1 MPSPQP
7 LECSHPECGYSTP
20 PGCPTWD
27 LIVTLLTQ
35 HTQSVHGGT
44 LTNGSVPQSSKLE
57 KLPRPVFNL
66 QMTEAQWTFTK
77 IQWENYIGQTQVSD
91 ATKLSQLQAACSDS
105 LRQRVFD
112 TGLYSDLTTPTL
124 FLEKMEELA
133 VIKVHKSV
141 HLRNLWK
148 MTQQSDEPIRAY
160 VARLTST
167 ADMCSMTVKCTCDN
181 LISYRDNVI
190 QQLVIHGMRDSDIRI
205 RVLSRNT
212 NGELTTLQKLVDYIQ
227 AEEAGKS
234 ESQDLIAEDYQVS
247 GLKRN
252 SNYQKDK
259 IKCTHCGLPR
269 HSKNNGPE
277 ERKKFCKAYGSTC
290 NKCNK
295 RGHFSS
301 VCQQKSRNISSPK
314 ADVNQVTTENS
325 EIADV
330 SNISTFF
337 AITSPEAELYPSCAE
352 DLAIPLQQIR
362 EIQNGPV
369 TTLPLP
375 HHVHK
380 KISGWSQEQP
390 QRSPTVMVQFSV
402 DRQSY
407 GQLRLPMPKLAAG
420 HSPGRSSLVSSVC
433 DTGAQLT
440 VIPHS
445 LLNNMKVKPDSIFP
459 VQTRIQG
466 VANAPIMVEGGVLV
480 VITAKNA
487 KTGEICT
494 SKQLA
499 YVSATVKVPY
509 LSFDACVD
517 LGIVEPDF
525 PQVGDSYKGPTV
537 TIGQLS
543 PTQCSNSGVPSSSD
557 GECSCPR
564 RELPPVMPPVL
575 PCAPTVANLPILKK
589 YILDRYASSAF
600 NCCEKQPLKLMDQSP
615 PLRIYTDE
623 TVKPRA
629 VHTPSTVPLHWKS
642 AVKEGLDRDEH
653 LGVIERVP
661 VNNPVTWCS
670 RMVVTSK
677 ADGSPRR
684 VVDFTELNKYT
695 PRQTHHTASPWNIVS
710 SIPPRKVKSVLD
722 CWHGYHSVPL
732 HPSDRHLT
740 TFVTEWGRY
749 RYKTV
754 PQGLI
759 SAGDAYT
766 QRKAEIMAGITDQE
780 TCVDDTILF
789 NDSIE
794 QNFFKVCEFLT
805 TGANGGCTFNPHKFQ
820 FAQDE
825 VNFLGFLVTRD
836 GVKTTGQFK
845 ESILNF
851 PTPQNITDVRAWFGC
866 INQVSYSFASAPIM
880 APFRHL
886 LSSKVPFQWS
896 EELQSAFEASKLE
909 IVAQCEK
916 GVRSFDPKL
925 PTALATDWAKIGIG
939 FWLTQK
945 HCTCPVRLQP
955 VPGCCPTGWQTVYC
969 GSKFCTPAESR
980 YHPIEGEALAATYG
994 LHKCKF
1000 FVLGLE
1006 NLILTIDH
1014 KPLLPIFG
1022 QDHHLEDIENPRLLN
1037 FKLKSLQ
1044 FRFQVLHVPGKK
1056 NVTADTFSRRHDTP
1070 MKQNSGKK
1078 PLYSEMDMGPL
1089 PDYSND
1095 LGPPSWVSPPK
1106 VIANIVP
1113 QNLSQVNPEVLPPNQ
1128 LLPIPPS
1135 LSSLHAVPEDCEIQ
1149 LNPEHLF
1156 VGHIMSTIASVNT
1169 WSRVSPITVD
1179 HPPEALSWK
1188 RLESA
1193 CLSCDT
1199 YKRLIKTIQTVS
1211 NRKEDWDDVIADFY
1225 PHRNSLVV
1233 VGPVVLLHDRPVIPL
1248 ALRKTVLE
1256 HLHAGHQGANAMF
1269 ERAASTLYWPNF
1281 RADII
1286 NFKAS
1291 CSTCAR
1297 YQPSNPSMP
1306 PILPETPVYPFQSI
1320 CADFFS
1326 LKSHSFLVIVDR
1338 FSNWLS
1344 VLQLAKDT
1352 SEELI
1357 RILREYF
1364 SIFGIPLT
1372 FTSDGAKVFTS
1383 RAMEEFFDRY
1393 GVIHRIT
1400 TAYNPRSNKRAEV
1413 AVKSAKRMIRNNI
1426 SQTGSLNTDKMTRA
1440 LLQHRNTPCAITG
1453 LSPAQIIFGR
1463 VLRDF
1468 LPLQPNKFIP
1478 RQEWRQAAS
1487 TRAAAYSKR
1496 IMEKA
1501 SYLTQN
1507 SRPLAPL
1514 HVGQHVL
1521 IQDQNKSSAT
1531 HKQWTRTGI
1540 IIDVGSH
1547 DDYHVRVDGSRLIT
1561 KRNRQFLRPIAP
1573 SLDVFNPIPTA
1584 SNHKSSEQSPT
1595 IPAPPQ
1601 DSRNRQRIPIPT
1613 PITPYEESQPSS
1625 PPTDTNPKPF
1635 PQPATAPED
1644 DTRICSPESEMVH
1657 LPPIPKIKIR
1667 RDNEGQWIKES
1678 QDNTK

>member
-7 LECSHPECGYSTP
+7 LNCSHPECDYVTP
-20 PGCPTWD
+20 VGCPTWD
-27 LIVTLLTQ
+27 MIVTLLSQ

-44 LTNGSVPQSSKLE
+44 LSNNSVPQSSKLE

-91 ATKLSQLQAACSDS
+91 ATKLSQLQAACSDA

-112 TGLYSDLTTPTL
+112 TGLYSDLTTPSL
-124 FLEKMEELA
+124 FLTKMEELA

-167 ADMCSMTVKCTCDN
+167 ADMCGMTVQCTCEN
-181 LISYRDNVI
+181 LVSYRDNVI
-190 QQLVIHGMRDSDIRI
+190 QQLIIHGMRDSDIRI

-212 NGELTTLQKLVDYIQ
+212 NGELTSLQKLVDYIQ
-227 AEEAGKS
+227 AEEAGKN
-234 ESQDLIAEDYQVS
+234 ESQDLISEDYQIS
-247 GLKRN
+247 GLRRN
-252 SNYQKDK
+252 SNYQRDK
-259 IKCTHCGLPR
+259 NKCTHCGLLR

-277 ERKKFCKAYGSTC
+277 ERRRYCKAYGSIC

-295 RGHFSS
+295 KGHFSS
-301 VCQQKSRNISSPK
+301 VCQQKSKNVSSPR
-314 ADVNQVTTENS
+314 AELQELTNESPVTAE
-325 EIADV
+325 V
-330 SNISTFF
+330 SNVSTFF
-337 AITSPEAELYPSCAE
+337 AITAPENEFYPSCAT
-352 DLAIPLQQIR
+352 DLVIPLQQIR
-362 EIQNGPV
+362 DVQDGPV

-375 HHVHK
+375 HYVYK

-390 QRSPTVMVQFSV
+390 RKSPTIMAQFSV
-402 DRQSY
+402 DRKSY
-407 GQLRLPMPKLAAG
+407 GELNLPMPKLAAG
-420 HSPGRSSLVSSVC
+420 HSPGRSSDVSSIC
-433 DTGAQLT
+433 DSGAQLT
-440 VIPHS
+440 VIPRN
-445 LLNNMKVKPDSIFP
+445 LLNNMRIKLDSIFP
-459 VQTRIQG
+459 IQTRIQG
-466 VANAPIMVEGGVLV
+466 VANAPLLVDGGILV
-480 VITAKNA
+480 VITAKNV
-487 KTGEICT
+487 KTGEIRT

-499 YVSATVKVPY
+499 YVSSTVKSPY

-517 LGIVEPDF
+517 LGIVSPDF
-525 PQVGDSYKGPTV
+525 PQVGECDEAPSV

-543 PTQCSNSGVPSSSD
+543 PTQCSNSGVPSSS
-557 GECSCPR
+557 ENTCSCPR
-564 RELPPVMPPVL
+564 RELPPTTPPVL
-575 PCAPTVANLPILKK
+575 PCAPTVSNLPILKK
-589 YILDRYASSAF
+589 FILDRYASSAF

-615 PLRIYTDE
+615 PLRLYTDE
-623 TVKPRA
+623 MVKPRA

-653 LGVIERVP
+653 LGVIEKVP
-661 VNNPVTWCS
+661 VNSPVTWCS

-710 SIPPRKVKSVLD
+710 SIPPQKVKSVLD

-732 HPSDRHLT
+732 HPSDKHLT

-766 QRKAEIMAGITDQE
+766 QRKAEIMAGVSDQE

-789 NDSIE
+789 SDTIE
-794 QNFFKVCEFLT
+794 QNFYKVCEFLT
-805 TGANGGCTFNPHKFQ
+805 TGSNGGCTFNPHKFQ
-820 FAQDE
+820 FGEDE

-836 GVKTTGQFK
+836 GVKTTNQFR

-886 LSSKVPFQWS
+886 LSTKVPFQWS

-945 HCTCPVRLQP
+945 HCKCPVRQEPL
-955 VPGCCPTGWQTVYC
+955 PGCCPTGWQTVYC

-994 LHKCKF
+994 LQKCKF
-1000 FVLGLE
+1000 FVLGLD
-1006 NLILTIDH
+1006 NLLLTLDH

-1037 FKLKSLQ
+1037 FKLKSLL
-1044 FRFQVLHVPGKK
+1044 FRFKVLHVPGKK

-1070 MKQNSGKK
+1070 LKPYASKK
-1078 PLYSEMDMGPL
+1078 KEYHSLMDMGPSQ
-1089 PDYSND
+1089 DYSNE
-1095 LGPPSWVSPPK
+1095 LGPPTWVSPP
-1106 VIANIVP
+1106 VAVAAV
-1113 QNLSQVNPEVLPPNQ
+1113 QNQTLNQPNKTLPVKQ

-1135 LSSLHAVPEDCEIQ
+1135 LSSLHAIPNGCETQ
-1149 LNPEHLF
+1149 LSPEHLL
-1156 VGHIMSTIASVNT
+1156 VGYIMSAISTINT
-1169 WSRVSPITVD
+1169 WSRLSPITVD
-1179 HPPEALSWK
+1179 QQPPEALSWK
-1188 RLESA
+1188 KLESA
-1193 CLSCDT
+1193 CLSCDE
-1199 YKRLIKTIQTVS
+1199 YKTLISTVKAGS
-1211 NRKEDWDDVIADFY
+1211 DRKEDWDDSVVDFY

-1233 VGPVVLLHDRPVIPL
+1233 VGPVVLLYDRPVIPV
-1248 ALRKTVLE
+1248 ALRKTVLS

-1269 ERAASTLYWPNF
+1269 ERAASALYWPNF

-1286 NFKAS
+1286 NYKAS

-1306 PILPETPVYPFQSI
+1306 PVHPETPVYPFQSI

-1326 LKSHSFLVIVDR
+1326 LQSRSFLVIVDR

-1344 VLQLAKDT
+1344 VAQLDKDT

-1357 RILREYF
+1357 RTLREYF

-1383 RAMEEFFDRY
+1383 KAMEEFFDRY
-1393 GVIHRIT
+1393 GVVHRVT

-1413 AVKSAKRMIRNNI
+1413 AVKSAKRMIRNNL

-1478 RQEWRQAAS
+1478 RLEWRQAAN
-1487 TRAAAYSKR
+1487 TRASAYSKR
-1496 IMEKA
+1496 VMEKA
-1501 SYLTQN
+1501 TYLSQH

-1514 HVGQHVL
+1514 QVGQHVL
-1521 IQDQNKSSAT
+1521 IQDQNKASAT

-1547 DDYHVRVDGSRLIT
+1547 DDYQVRVDGSRMIT
-1561 KRNRQFLRPIAP
+1561 KRNRKFLRPLTP
-1573 SLDVFNPIPTA
+1573 SLDVFNPYPTA
-1584 SNHKSSEQSPT
+1584 SKHTSGEQSHTPT
-1595 IPAPPQ
+1595 IPAPTQ
-1601 DSRNRQRIPIPT
+1601 DSRDRQQIPIPT
-1613 PITPYEESQPSS
+1613 PNTL
-1625 PPTDTNPKPF
+1625 PTHSLPT
-1635 PQPATAPED
+1635 ED
-1644 DTRICSPESEMVH
+1644 VHVETRK
-1657 LPPIPKIKIR
+1657 PIPKITLR
-1667 RDNEGQWIKES
+1667 RAPDETWSIASLET
-1678 QDNTK
+1678 TKASGLKNLKTMQNKASN